1 MRRIMLCGTNS
12 GCGKTT
18 VTAAVLQALLNR
30 GIRAASFK
38 CGPDYI
44 DPMFHSRII
53 GAQSYNLDRF
63 FCDDDTLKFLLEK
76 HSRKADISVIE
87 GVMGFYDGERASSYE
102 LSQALGIPAVIVVD
116 CKGMGTSVGAVIKG
130 FLSYRSPNNIAGFIF
145 NRLSERLLPEAR
157 KICEELHTE
166 FLGYL
171 PYCKNAEIQSR
182 HLGLLTADE
191 ISDLQTKAQI
201 LAAAAEKNVNL
212 DRLIELSGAGGFESC
227 KAYVPA
233 KITKNPVV
241 IAAAKDAA
249 FCFAYRDNIELLE
262 ALGCEIGYFSPLSDK
277 KLPENA
283 CGVILCG
290 GYPELYA
297 KQLSENTTM
306 LSELREKIIGGMPT
320 IAECGGFMYLH
331 ETIENENGKQFSAVG
346 VIKGAAF
353 KTEKLQRFGY
363 IRLTAKRDNLLCKA
377 GGKFPAHE
385 FHYYESSDAGEDFSA
400 EKTNGTV
407 YNCIHAAENIYAG
420 FPHLYFYANP
430 LIAENFVQKCIEY
443 NDKRR

>member
-1 MRRIMLCGTNS
+1 MLCGTNS

-18 VTAAVLQALLNR
+18 VTAAVLKALLNR
-30 GIRAASFK
+30 GIRTASFK
-38 CGPDYI
+38 CGLDYI

-53 GAQSYNLDRF
+53 GAESYNLDRF
-63 FCDDDTLKFLLEK
+63 FCGDDMLKFLLEK
-76 HSRKADISVIE
+76 HSREADISVIE
-87 GVMGFYDGERASSYE
+87 GVMGFYDGGKASSYE
-102 LSQALGIPAVIVVD
+102 LSQALGIPSVIVVD

-145 NRLSERLLPEAR
+145 NRLSERVLPETR
-157 KICEELHTE
+157 KICEELNTE

-171 PYCKNAEIQSR
+171 PFCKNAEIKSR

-191 ISDLQTKAQI
+191 ISDLHKKAQI
-201 LAAAAEKNVNL
+201 LAEAAEKNVELN
-212 DRLIELSGAGGFESC
+212 RLIELSNEKDFVGS
-227 KAYVPA
+227 KAPVLT
-233 KITKNPVV
+233 KITKKPVV
-241 IAAAKDAA
+241 IAVAADAA
-249 FCFAYRDNIELLE
+249 FCFTYRDNIELLE
-262 ALGCEIGYFSPLSDK
+262 ELGCEIRYFSPLSDK

-283 CGVILCG
+283 RGIILCG

-297 KQLSENTTM
+297 ERLSENTSM
-306 LSELREKIIGGMPT
+306 LSELREKIFGGIPT

-331 ETIENENGKQFSAVG
+331 ETLENEKGKQFPAVG

-363 IRLTAKRDNLLCKA
+363 VNLTAKRDNLLCKA
-377 GGKFPAHE
+377 GEMIPAHE

-400 EKTNGTV
+400 EKTSGAV
-407 YNCIHAAENIYAG
+407 YNCIHADENIYAG

-430 LIAENFVQKCIEY
+430 LIAENFVKKCMEY
-443 NDKRR
+443 NR

>member
-18 VTAAVLQALLNR
+18 VTAAVLKALLNR
-30 GIRAASFK
+30 GLRAASFK

-76 HSRKADISVIE
+76 HSRKADVSVIE
-87 GVMGFYDGERASSYE
+87 GVMGFYDGGRASSYE
-102 LSQALGIPAVIVVD
+102 LSQALDTPAVIVVD
-116 CKGMGTSVGAVIKG
+116 CKGMGASVGAVIKG
-130 FLSYRSPNNIAGFIF
+130 FLSYRYPNNIAGFIF
-145 NRLSERLLPEAR
+145 NRLSERLIPEVR
-157 KICEELHTE
+157 KICEELNTE
-166 FLGYL
+166 FLGNL
-171 PYCKNAEIQSR
+171 PYCKNAEIKSR

-201 LAAAAEKNVNL
+201 LAKAAEENVDL
-212 DRLIELSGAGGFESC
+212 DRLIELSDAGDLGAF
-227 KAYVPA
+227 KAPA
-233 KITKNPVV
+233 PAVITKKPVV
-241 IAAAKDAA
+241 IAAAKDEA
-249 FCFAYRDNIELLE
+249 FCFTYRDNIELLE
-262 ALGCEIGYFSPLSDK
+262 ELGCEIRYFSPLSDK
-277 KLPENA
+277 KLPENTR
-283 CGVILCG
+283 GIILCG

-297 KQLSENTTM
+297 ERLSKNTAM
-306 LSELREKIIGGMPT
+306 LSELRERILGGMPT

-331 ETIENENGKQFSAVG
+331 ETIENENGKQFPAVG

-363 IRLTAKRDNLLCKA
+363 VNLTAKRDNLLCKA
-377 GGKFPAHE
+377 GEIIPAHE

-400 EKTNGTV
+400 EKTNGAV
-407 YNCIHAAENIYAG
+407 YSCIHADENIYAG

-430 LIAENFVQKCIEY
+430 LIAENFVKKCVEY
-443 NDKRR
+443 NC

>member
-18 VTAAVLQALLNR
+18 VTAAVLKALLNR
-30 GIRAASFK
+30 GLRAASFK

-76 HSRKADISVIE
+76 HSRKADVSVIE
-87 GVMGFYDGERASSYE
+87 GVMGFYDGGGASSYE
-102 LSQALGIPAVIVVD
+102 LSQSLDTPAVIVVD
-116 CKGMGTSVGAVIKG
+116 CKGMGASVGAVIKG
-130 FLSYRSPNNIAGFIF
+130 FLSYRYPNNIAGFIF
-145 NRLSERLLPEAR
+145 NRLSERLIPEVR
-157 KICEELHTE
+157 KICEELNTE

-171 PYCKNAEIQSR
+171 PYCKNAEIKSR

-201 LAAAAEKNVNL
+201 LAKAAEENVNL
-212 DRLIELSGAGGFESC
+212 DRLIELSDAGDFGAF
-227 KAYVPA
+227 KAPA
-233 KITKNPVV
+233 PAVITKKPAV

-249 FCFAYRDNIELLE
+249 FCFTYRDNIELLE
-262 ALGCEIGYFSPLSDK
+262 ELGCEIRYFSPLSDK
-277 KLPENA
+277 KLPENTR
-283 CGVILCG
+283 GIILCG

-297 KQLSENTTM
+297 ERLSKNTAM
-306 LSELREKIIGGMPT
+306 LSELRERILGGMPT

-331 ETIENENGKQFSAVG
+331 ETIENENGKQFPAVG

-363 IRLTAKRDNLLCKA
+363 VNLTAKRDNLLCKA
-377 GGKFPAHE
+377 GKIIPAHE

-400 EKTNGTV
+400 EKTNGAV
-407 YNCIHAAENIYAG
+407 YSCIHADENIYAG

-430 LIAENFVQKCIEY
+430 LIAENFVKKCVEY
-443 NDKRR
+443 NS

>member
-18 VTAAVLQALLNR
+18 VTAAVLKALLNR
-30 GIRAASFK
+30 GLRAASFK

-76 HSRKADISVIE
+76 HSRKADVSVIE
-87 GVMGFYDGERASSYE
+87 GVMGFYDGGRASSYE
-102 LSQALGIPAVIVVD
+102 LSQALDTPAVIVVD
-116 CKGMGTSVGAVIKG
+116 CKGMGASVGAVIKG
-130 FLSYRSPNNIAGFIF
+130 FLSYRYPNNIAGFIF
-145 NRLSERLLPEAR
+145 NRLSERLIPEVR
-157 KICEELHTE
+157 KICEELNTE

-171 PYCKNAEIQSR
+171 PYCKNAEIKSR

-201 LAAAAEKNVNL
+201 LAKAAEENVDL
-212 DRLIELSGAGGFESC
+212 DRLIELSDAGDLGAF
-227 KAYVPA
+227 KAPA
-233 KITKNPVV
+233 PAVITKKPVV
-241 IAAAKDAA
+241 IAAAKDEA
-249 FCFAYRDNIELLE
+249 FCFTYRDNIKLLE
-262 ALGCEIGYFSPLSDK
+262 ELGCEIRYFSPLSDK
-277 KLPENA
+277 KLPENTR
-283 CGVILCG
+283 GIILCG

-297 KQLSENTTM
+297 ERLSKNTAM
-306 LSELREKIIGGMPT
+306 LSELRERILGGMPT

-331 ETIENENGKQFSAVG
+331 ETIENENGKQFPAVG

-363 IRLTAKRDNLLCKA
+363 VNLTAKRDNLLCKA
-377 GGKFPAHE
+377 GEIIPAHE

-400 EKTNGTV
+400 EKTNGAV
-407 YNCIHAAENIYAG
+407 YSCIHADENIYAG

-430 LIAENFVQKCIEY
+430 LIAENFVKKCVEY
-443 NDKRR
+443 NC

>member
-1 MRRIMLCGTNS
+1 MRRITLCGTNS

-18 VTAAVLQALLNR
+18 VTAAVLKALLNR
-30 GIRAASFK
+30 GISAASFK

-87 GVMGFYDGERASSYE
+87 GVMGFYDGGWASSYE
-102 LSQALGIPAVIVVD
+102 LSQALDTPAVIVVD
-116 CKGMGTSVGAVIKG
+116 CKGMGASVGAVIKG
-130 FLSYRSPNNIAGFIF
+130 FLSYRYPNNIAGFIF
-145 NRLSERLLPEAR
+145 NRLSERLIPEVR
-157 KICEELHTE
+157 TICEELNTE
-166 FLGYL
+166 FFGYL
-171 PYCKNAEIQSR
+171 PYCKNAEIKSR

-201 LAAAAEKNVNL
+201 LAKAAEENVNL
-212 DRLIELSGAGGFESC
+212 DRLIELSDAGDLGGY
-227 KAYVPA
+227 KAPA
-233 KITKNPVV
+233 LTKITKKPVV

-249 FCFAYRDNIELLE
+249 FCFTYRENIELLE
-262 ALGCEIGYFSPLSDK
+262 ELGCEIRYFSPLSDK
-277 KLPENA
+277 MLPENTR
-283 CGVILCG
+283 GIILCG

-297 KQLSENTTM
+297 ERLSKNTAM
-306 LSELREKIIGGMPT
+306 LSELRERILGGMPT

-331 ETIENENGKQFSAVG
+331 ETLENESGKPFPAVG
-346 VIKGAAF
+346 VINGAAF

-363 IRLTAKRDNLLCKA
+363 VNLTAKRDNLLCKA
-377 GGKFPAHE
+377 GETIPAHE

-400 EKTNGTV
+400 EKTNGAV
-407 YNCIHAAENIYAG
+407 YSCIHADEKIYAG
-420 FPHLYFYANP
+420 FPHLYFYAAP
-430 LIAENFVQKCIEY
+430 LIAENFVKKCVEY
-443 NDKRR
+443 NS

>member
-1 MRRIMLCGTNS
+1 MLCGTNS

-18 VTAAVLQALLNR
+18 VTAAVLKALLNR
-30 GIRAASFK
+30 GISAASFK

-102 LSQALGIPAVIVVD
+102 LSQALDTPAVIVVD
-116 CKGMGTSVGAVIKG
+116 CKGMGASVGAVIKG
-130 FLSYRSPNNIAGFIF
+130 FLSYKTPNNIAGFIF
-145 NRLSERLLPEAR
+145 NRLSERLIPEVR
-157 KICEELHTE
+157 KICEELNTE

-171 PYCKNAEIQSR
+171 PYCKNAEIKSR

-191 ISDLQTKAQI
+191 IFDLQTKAQI
-201 LAAAAEKNVNL
+201 LAKAAEENVNL
-212 DRLIELSGAGGFESC
+212 DRLIELSDAGDLGAF
-227 KAYVPA
+227 KAPA
-233 KITKNPVV
+233 LTKITKKPAV
-241 IAAAKDAA
+241 IAAAKDEA
-249 FCFAYRDNIELLE
+249 FCFTYRDNIELLE
-262 ALGCEIGYFSPLSDK
+262 ELGCEIRYFSPLSDK
-277 KLPENA
+277 MLPENTS
-283 CGVILCG
+283 GIILCG

-297 KQLSENTTM
+297 ERLSKNTAM
-306 LSELREKIIGGMPT
+306 LSELRERILGGMPT

-331 ETIENENGKQFSAVG
+331 ETLENESGKQFPAVG

-363 IRLTAKRDNLLCKA
+363 VDLTAKRDNLLCKA
-377 GGKFPAHE
+377 GETIPAHE
-385 FHYYESSDAGEDFSA
+385 FHYYESSNAGEDFSA
-400 EKTNGTV
+400 EKTNGAV
-407 YNCIHAAENIYAG
+407 YSCIHADENIYAG
-420 FPHLYFYANP
+420 FPHLYFYAAP
-430 LIAENFVQKCIEY
+430 LIAENFVKKCVEY
-443 NDKRR
+443 NS

>member
-18 VTAAVLQALLNR
+18 VAAAVLKALLNR

-44 DPMFHSRII
+44 DPMFHSRVI

-63 FCDDDTLKFLLEK
+63 FCGDDTLKFLLEK

-102 LSQALGIPAVIVVD
+102 LSQSLGIPAVIVVD
-116 CKGMGTSVGAVIKG
+116 CKGMGTSVGAIIKG
-130 FLSYRSPNNIAGFIF
+130 FLSYISLNNIVGFIF
-145 NRLSERLLPEAR
+145 NRLSERLLPEIK

-171 PYCKNAEIQSR
+171 PFCKNAEIKSR
-182 HLGLLTADE
+182 HLGLLTANE
-191 ISDLQTKAQI
+191 ISDLHTKAQI
-201 LAAAAEKNVNL
+201 LAEAAEKNVNL
-212 DRLIELSGAGGFESC
+212 DRLIELSNAGDFDGF
-227 KAYVPA
+227 KAISTT
-233 KITKNPVV
+233 KITKKPVI
-241 IAAAKDAA
+241 IAAASDAA
-249 FCFAYRDNIELLE
+249 FCFTYRDNIELLE
-262 ALGCEIGYFSPLSDK
+262 ELGCEIRYFSPLSDK
-277 KLPENA
+277 KLPENSR
-283 CGVILCG
+283 GIILCG
-290 GYPELYA
+290 GYPELYSE
-297 KQLSENTTM
+297 QLSKNTSM
-306 LSELREKIIGGMPT
+306 LSELREKILGGMPT

-331 ETIENENGKQFSAVG
+331 ETLENEQGKQFPAVG
-346 VIKGAAF
+346 VIKGASF

-363 IRLTAKRDNLLCKA
+363 VSLTAKRDNLLCKA
-377 GGKFPAHE
+377 GEKIPAHE

-400 EKTNGTV
+400 EKTNGAV
-407 YNCIHAAENIYAG
+407 YDCIHSTQTIYAG

-430 LIAENFVQKCIEY
+430 LIAENFVKKCMDY
-443 NDKRR
+443 NC

>member
-18 VTAAVLQALLNR
+18 VAAAILQALLNR
-30 GIRAASFK
+30 GVRAASFK

-63 FCDDDTLKFLLEK
+63 FCDDDTLKFLFEK
-76 HSRKADISVIE
+76 HSREADISVIE
-87 GVMGFYDGERASSYE
+87 GVMGFYDGGQASSHE
-102 LSQALGIPAVIVVD
+102 LSQALNVPAVIVVD

-130 FLSYRSPNNIAGFIF
+130 FLSYKATNNIAGFIF
-145 NRLSERLLPEAR
+145 NRLSERLLPETR

-166 FLGYL
+166 FLGYI

-201 LAAAAEKNVNL
+201 LAEAAEKYVCL
-212 DRLIELSGAGGFESC
+212 DRLIELSNAGHLGGF
-227 KAYVPA
+227 KAPVLTRIG
-233 KITKNPVV
+233 ITKKKPVV
-241 IAAAKDAA
+241 IAAAADAA
-249 FCFAYRDNIELLE
+249 FCFTYRDNMELLE
-262 ALGCEIGYFSPLSDK
+262 ELGCEIRYFSPLSDK
-277 KLPENA
+277 KLPENSR
-283 CGVILCG
+283 GIILCG

-297 KQLSENTTM
+297 EQLSENTAM
-306 LSELREKIIGGMPT
+306 LSEIRERILGGMPT

-331 ETIENENGKQFSAVG
+331 ETLENADGKQFSAVG
-346 VIKGAAF
+346 VIKGRAF

-363 IRLTAKRDNLLCKA
+363 VNLTAKRDNLLCKA
-377 GGKFPAHE
+377 GEKIPAHE
-385 FHYYESSDAGEDFSA
+385 FHYCESSDAGEDFSA
-400 EKTNGTV
+400 EKTNGEV
-407 YNCIHAAENIYAG
+407 YSCIHAGENIYAG

-430 LIAENFVQKCIEY
+430 PIAENFVKKCMEY
-443 NDKRR
+443 TG